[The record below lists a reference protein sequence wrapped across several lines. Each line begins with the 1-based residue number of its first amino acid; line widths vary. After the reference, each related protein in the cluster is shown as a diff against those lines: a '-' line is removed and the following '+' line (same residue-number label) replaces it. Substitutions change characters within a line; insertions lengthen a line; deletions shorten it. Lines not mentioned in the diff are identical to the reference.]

1 MSKAPKKYTCWQEFQ
16 ENVLF
21 GIPSHSKA
29 IEIKAY
35 TGLIETEDQRKEVL
49 KYLDDCLKGE
59 DNKIFRS
66 EINEIKKMV
75 LDSGTIKSGNKTLF
89 FTDPVEIIPALD
101 VLPDGILIVTVPFP
115 AQWEETD
122 KHGNT
127 RTRREILNT
136 VITSDQE
143 TFQCESSKFVE
154 KELFAKVPDT
164 IIRSRWPMRSRKE
177 FLSGKYHRDPYEVFQ
192 KIKGQFQ
199 KYIDFG
205 ENKGAVTFCSIYAI
219 LTYFFILFDSIPYLK
234 FEGMKGAGKSKVGT
248 IFSFIGF
255 NAVMAVSMTASSIF
269 RTVQDERSTLIMDET
284 ENFRGD
290 SEKFLEIMPI
300 LNSGFQRTGN
310 APRVEGQSGNRKT
323 VRYSTYSP
331 KIFCSINQVLET
343 LRDRS
348 YVITLVKTMDD
359 SKANLSVREK
369 DPVWAEIRS
378 DLYLMLFEYYK
389 EVQETA
395 DSESTENSLKLIGRD
410 WDKAKPIIALANFIS
425 EYAPKEGDTIR
436 EDLIDFLKQQK
447 EEEQEVAQD
456 SIEATIITV
465 LETKIRDGLEA
476 LLPEKRTEDQAITLQ
491 LLEFSLQVASSEGL
505 DITSPKFNKPS
516 YSRKIGRKLKA
527 MGLKRNS
534 RVSHGNFAVFDCS
547 TSDLKVAKERY
558 KIVDDLD
565 PNPPN
570 PPNLPNPPNHPNLPN
585 PNHYPNPSQIED
597 YTEDVREVREV
608 RQDPSEAS
616 IRDQNFMPGRSYI
629 VLKQFSDGS
638 AIYEKDQVF
647 DWDPNSAQVKRWIR
661 EGKLRLHVET
671 DTLSREGDPGFSRV
685 EVLSDISVAGKLGDY
700 KLRKGQIIYIEKE
713 QLPMLLKR
721 GAVREIPEGPDHV

>member
-1 MSKAPKKYTCWQEFQ
+1 MAEKKGEKEKVSDSFHRENTSPKYKSYEEFQ
-16 ENVLF
+16 LEVLT
-21 GIPSHSKA
+21 GVPSHSKA
-29 IEIKAY
+29 IEIKAH
-35 TGLIETEDQRKEVL
+35 TDLIETEAQRKEVL

-66 EINEIKKMV
+66 EINEIKKTV

-101 VLPDGILIVTVPFP
+101 VLPDGTLIVTVPFP

-136 VITSDQE
+136 VITSNQE

-154 KELFAKVPDT
+154 KELFAKIPDT

-177 FLSGKYHRDPYEVFQ
+177 FLSGQYHRDPYEVFQ
-192 KIKGQFQ
+192 KIKDQFQ

-219 LTYFFILFDSIPYLK
+219 LTYLFILFDSIPYLK
-234 FEGMKGAGKSKVGT
+234 FEGMKGSGKSKAGM

-331 KIFCSINQVLET
+331 KIFCSINPVLET

-348 YVITLVKTMDD
+348 YVITLVKTMDE
-359 SKANLSVREK
+359 SKANLSVRER
-369 DPVWAEIRS
+369 DPIWAEIRS
-378 DLYLMLFEYYK
+378 DLYLMLFEYYP
-389 EVQETA
+389 EVQEIA
-395 DSESTENSLKLIGRD
+395 ESETTENSLKLIGRD
-410 WDKAKPIIALANFIS
+410 WDKAKPIITLANFIS
-425 EYAPKEGDTIR
+425 KYAPKEGGTIQ
-436 EDLIDFLKQQK
+436 EDLIEFLKQQK

-465 LETKIRDGLEA
+465 LEEKVNEGLESII
-476 LLPEKRTEDQAITLQ
+476 PDKRSEGTLITIQ
-491 LLEFSLQVASSEGL
+491 LLEFSLQVASYEGL
-505 DITSPKFNKPS
+505 DTVSPKFNKQS
-516 YSRKIGRKLKA
+516 YTKRIGRKLKA
-527 MGLKRNS
+527 MGLKRNLGFNRKHQAIFS
-534 RVSHGNFAVFDCS
+534 CS
-547 TSDLKVAKERY
+547 MLDIATAKERY
-558 KIVDDLD
+558 KITSRVEDIQTHQPLLSHQTIQSLQSHPHQVSSSLEIIENTESSSLNTLMRENPVEVDEIDNSLIDL
-565 PNPPN
+565 
-570 PPNLPNPPNHPNLPN
+570 LEKSRKKLGAHEI
-585 PNHYPNPSQIED
+585 SQLL
-597 YTEDVREVREV
+597 
-608 RQDPSEAS
+608 
-616 IRDQNFMPGRSYI
+616 PGRSPFLELTESEI
-629 VLKQFSDGS
+629 FNRLVNLAGTH
-638 AIYEKDQVF
+638 
-647 DWDPNSAQVKRWIR
+647 PNVKMANMKFFW
-661 EGKLRLHVET
+661 
-671 DTLSREGDPGFSRV
+671 
-685 EVLSDISVAGKLGDY
+685 EVPK
-700 KLRKGQIIYIEKE
+700 
-713 QLPMLLKR
+713 
-721 GAVREIPEGPDHV
+721 

>member
-1 MSKAPKKYTCWQEFQ
+1 MAEKKGEKEKVNDSFHRENTSPKYKSYEEFQ
-16 ENVLF
+16 LEVLT
-21 GIPSHSKA
+21 GVPSHSKA

-35 TGLIETEDQRKEVL
+35 TGLIETEAQRKEVL

-66 EINEIKKMV
+66 EINEIKKTV

-101 VLPDGILIVTVPFP
+101 VLPDGTLIVTVPFP

-136 VITSDQE
+136 VITSNQE

-154 KELFAKVPDT
+154 KELFAKIPDT
-164 IIRSRWPMRSRKE
+164 IIRSRWPMKSRKE

-192 KIKGQFQ
+192 KIKDQFQ

-219 LTYFFILFDSIPYLK
+219 LTYLFILFDSIPYLK
-234 FEGMKGAGKSKVGT
+234 FEGMKGSGKSKAGM

-310 APRVEGQSGNRKT
+310 APRVEGQSGSRKT

-331 KIFCSINQVLET
+331 KIFCSINPVLET

-348 YVITLVKTMDD
+348 YVITLVKTMDE
-359 SKANLSVREK
+359 SKANLSVRER
-369 DPVWAEIRS
+369 DPIWAEIRS
-378 DLYLMLFEYYK
+378 DLYLMLFEYYP
-389 EVQETA
+389 EVQEIA
-395 DSESTENSLKLIGRD
+395 ESETTENSLKLIGRD
-410 WDKAKPIIALANFIS
+410 WDKAKPVITLANFIS
-425 EYAPKEGDTIR
+425 KYAPREGDTIM
-436 EDLIDFLKQQK
+436 EDLIEFLKQQK

-465 LETKIRDGLEA
+465 LEEKVNEGLESI
-476 LLPEKRTEDQAITLQ
+476 LPDKRSEGTLITIQ
-491 LLEFSLQVASSEGL
+491 LLEFSLQVASYEGL
-505 DITSPKFNKPS
+505 DTVSPKFNKQS
-516 YSRKIGRKLKA
+516 YTKRIGRKLKA
-527 MGLKRNS
+527 MGLKRNLGFNRKHQAIFS
-534 RVSHGNFAVFDCS
+534 CS
-547 TSDLKVAKERY
+547 LLDIATAKERY
-558 KIVDDLD
+558 KI
-565 PNPPN
+565 
-570 PPNLPNPPNHPNLPN
+570 
-585 PNHYPNPSQIED
+585 
-597 YTEDVREVREV
+597 T
-608 RQDPSEAS
+608 
-616 IRDQNFMPGRSYI
+616 
-629 VLKQFSDGS
+629 
-638 AIYEKDQVF
+638 
-647 DWDPNSAQVKRWIR
+647 
-661 EGKLRLHVET
+661 
-671 DTLSREGDPGFSRV
+671 SRV
-685 EVLSDISVAGKLGDY
+685 EDIQTHQPLLSHQPIQSLQSHHHQVPSSLEIIENTESSSLNTLMRENSARVDEIDNSLVDLLEKSRKKLGAHE
-700 KLRKGQIIYIEKE
+700 IS
-713 QLPMLLKR
+713 QLLPGSSPFLELTES
-721 GAVREIPEGPDHV
+721 EIFNRLVNLAGIHPNVKMANMKFFWEASK